1 MEGKSNK
8 KKTTIQFTE
17 ELNKINSDIEVL
29 GEYINANTGISCRC
43 LKCGY
48 PWNEGEWTPRPSNLL
63 HGRKCPNC
71 SGHRRYTQESFE
83 RVVYSKNNDIKI
95 LGKYVNTSTP
105 VLVKCKL
112 CGKLWKPTGESLL
125 LGKGCSNCKQKNAI
139 RLRILTQNEFENK
152 MRGINPN
159 IEIIGKYD

>member
-1 MEGKSNK
+1 M
-8 KKTTIQFTE
+8 
-17 ELNKINSDIEVL
+17 V
-29 GEYINANTGISCRC
+29 
-43 LKCGY
+43 
-48 PWNEGEWTPRPSNLL
+48 
-63 HGRKCPNC
+63 RKCPNC

-125 LGKGCSNCKQKNAI
+125 LGKDCSNCKQKNAI
-139 RLRILTQNEFENK
+139 RQRILTQNEFENK
-152 MRGINPN
+152 NER
-159 IEIIGKYD
+159 Y